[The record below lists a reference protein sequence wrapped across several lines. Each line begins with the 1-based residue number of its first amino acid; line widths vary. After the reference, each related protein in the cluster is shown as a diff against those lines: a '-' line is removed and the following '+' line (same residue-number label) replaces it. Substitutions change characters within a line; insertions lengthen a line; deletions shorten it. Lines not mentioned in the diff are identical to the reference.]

1 VKTAVDVAEAPGA
14 GIRSNGDRRSAQGC
28 NPPQQ
33 RRHAPDT
40 PWGRERAALG
50 WSLREL
56 AERSGVNRG
65 DLSKFERGRGCPTPD
80 QARQLLATFDEAS
93 R

>member
-1 VKTAVDVAEAPGA
+1 VRAAVGTPDVTDADGRA
-14 GIRSNGDRRSAQGC
+14 NGVRRSGLGC
-28 NPPQQ
+28 NPPQ
-33 RRHAPDT
+33 RRHRVPDT

-56 AERSGVNRG
+56 AERSGLNRG
-65 DLSKFERGRGCPTPD
+65 DLSRFERGRGCPTPE
-80 QARQLLATFDEAS
+80 QARQLLATFDEAG